1 MGKRADNKTGLQIYV
16 DKDFKA
22 KFKKITEQNKTC
34 MSDVILQAIQN
45 YVREYE
51 DTPQAK

>member
-22 KFKKITEQNKTC
+22 TFKKIAEKNKTC

-45 YVREYE
+45 YVKEHE
-51 DTPQAK
+51 DTLQAK